1 MISKQSIRNGVTVY
15 CDGKKLTKDQLI
27 NITLNWSEKETSLL
41 KKMLKQG
48 GTFKIKGKKFVIFA
62 LETIYNSKG
71 EEEQPLEVLDEE

>member
-15 CDGKKLTKDQLI
+15 CDGNKLTKDELI
-27 NITLNWSEKETSLL
+27 NLTLNWSEKETSLL

-48 GTFKIKGKKFVIFA
+48 GTFRIKGKKFVIFA